1 MTESNRTTTLRLR
14 TPTAAPAPASVPP
27 RNFVGVGARAGLEAR
42 SGMETRR
49 TPLQTYI
56 PRRADPT
63 SQAIMD
69 ELAALGL
76 ADPEERD

>member
-1 MTESNRTTTLRLR
+1 MNERSRTTTLRLR
-14 TPTAAPAPASVPP
+14 TPTAAPAAAAVPP
-27 RNFVGVGARAGLEAR
+27 RSFVGAGARTGL
-42 SGMETRR
+42 ETRR
-49 TPLQTYI
+49 APLQTYV